1 MKDSQCHTMGDE
13 LTVEECQAEIVRI
26 GKLFDQ
32 EQFNLNQLF
41 GNSLVV
47 LTTQT
52 NSIVQLLIKKELIT
66 EEEANVHYF
75 NLFASRMKEWEETIL
90 PQIRE
95 QRLRA
100 QILQNGQ
107 VQQNME
113 GLLGP
118 DGKPLF

>member
-1 MKDSQCHTMGDE
+1 MGDE